1 VMRRALHAHLLSD
14 ADSGTRDPGTLN
26 PGTRVP
32 IGPVLDLG
40 CGTGM
45 AAVAL
50 ADLPL
55 GPWIGVDLSPRM
67 LRLAAAKRLYAS
79 LHDGDIIDFLV
90 GDPRQW
96 GLILAADVLCYLG
109 ALEPLFA
116 AIYPRLLPG
125 ALFIG
130 SAEELVGPYFGNGDW
145 ALGRQGR
152 FAHARDYIAGAAGAA
167 GLTVRAIDAE
177 VQRHDA
183 GAPVAGFL
191 IVLERP
197 RALG

>member
-1 VMRRALHAHLLSD
+1 MRGALRTYLLSGTD
-14 ADSGTRDPGTLN
+14 AGTLDSGTQA
-26 PGTRVP
+26 P

-40 CGTGM
+40 CGTGL
-45 AAVAL
+45 AAVAM

-55 GPWIGVDLSPRM
+55 GPWTGVDLSPCM
-67 LRLAAAKRLYAS
+67 LRLAAAKHLYAA
-79 LHDGDIIDFLV
+79 LHDGDVIDFMV

-116 AIYPRLLPG
+116 AMYPRLLPG

-130 SAEELVGPYFGNGDW
+130 STEALVGPYFGNGDW
-145 ALGRQGR
+145 ALGRMGR
-152 FAHARDYIAGAAGAA
+152 FAHSKDYIARTASAAGF
-167 GLTVRAIDAE
+167 TVRALDAE
-177 VQRHDA
+177 VQRQDA
-183 GAPVAGFL
+183 GAPVDGFL

-197 RALG
+197 HAVR